1 MLDCRSACVPFVQG
15 PQFVAYCAPFL
26 FPYHLLSDVKPPCAL
41 PRSICSTAR
50 NRVPATIACHGCD
63 ELGSSTRRL
72 TISDLSDVDRGRPFV
87 GIPRSVSEYFGVFS
101 LLRVIRP
108 ELFSCT
114 RLTLRLDADSLGNR
128 QKFSPVPVL
137 CLRDLTQLYLRH
149 RFRCQRS
156 DFLRIFLWA
165 TGPNLELGLQS
176 FFGCVSLPLSSRCRV
191 GSLWPLHAV
200 FA

>member
-72 TISDLSDVDRGRPFV
+72 TISDLSDVDRGRRFV

-128 QKFSPVPVL
+128 QKFSP
-137 CLRDLTQLYLRH
+137 
-149 RFRCQRS
+149 
-156 DFLRIFLWA
+156 
-165 TGPNLELGLQS
+165 GPSSVSTRPYSAIPSASL
-176 FFGCVSLPLSSRCRV
+176 SLPAQRFFEDLPLNCRTE
-191 GSLWPLHAV
+191 SWARPPA
-200 FA
+200 FFWMR